1 MLIEEY
7 ERYASLYDDDAE
19 YYFGELFEENATIT
33 SDMIGSPSYLQEI
46 TASQYINQLRTYSK
60 NTTTSIKDVAKG
72 KMNFTNGKWHIPVSF
87 RKSLSYIDPDGYI
100 FSIADFYSKDFSVVM
115 NIVYDEEE
123 DRCLI
128 SSIDGSV
135 SSDKKF
141 PSGRFYII
149 DKNQLNNRDARYL
162 ETLRIN
168 NQPLEYGVNGV
179 IFANQGDPS
188 VDDADVIVT
197 PRTLSEGYNY
207 DVVSFSFKQRSLRLK
222 PHFSWAPIQAYKVFN
237 GYGIKAKSSAMEA
250 GLDFGVTFPAGRKCK
265 MGLYFGAG
273 LSMSNLDLRLESNIS
288 YDCNLLVF
296 DKANMV
302 YVSKK
307 HTYNIKSATE
317 RVEYKDLYIPIYFDF
332 EFVLGKHMLLSFNF
346 GAKGYL
352 NMSAKVA
359 SPYTVNYTINGV
371 DYTLTPD
378 SFIIPN
384 SYAKRPYDISGIA
397 NLGLDVN
404 LYKKRIYLTVGAGY
418 EYGFNKSY
426 ESTTIS
432 YEDSKKPILPVMK
445 KDGSDRLADAAT
457 LSLIGGIHTM
467 RNAIWFTTGLKFKL

>member
-1 MLIEEY
+1 
-7 ERYASLYDDDAE
+7 
-19 YYFGELFEENATIT
+19 
-33 SDMIGSPSYLQEI
+33 
-46 TASQYINQLRTYSK
+46 
-60 NTTTSIKDVAKG
+60 
-72 KMNFTNGKWHIPVSF
+72 
-87 RKSLSYIDPDGYI
+87 
-100 FSIADFYSKDFSVVM
+100 
-115 NIVYDEEE
+115 
-123 DRCLI
+123 
-128 SSIDGSV
+128 
-135 SSDKKF
+135 
-141 PSGRFYII
+141 
-149 DKNQLNNRDARYL
+149 
-162 ETLRIN
+162 
-168 NQPLEYGVNGV
+168 
-179 IFANQGDPS
+179 
-188 VDDADVIVT
+188 
-197 PRTLSEGYNY
+197 
-207 DVVSFSFKQRSLRLK
+207 
-222 PHFSWAPIQAYKVFN
+222 
-237 GYGIKAKSSAMEA
+237 MEV

-273 LSMSNLDLRLESNIS
+273 LSMSNLDLRLENNIS
-288 YDCNLLVF
+288 YDYNLLVF

>member
-149 DKNQLNNRDARYL
+149 DKKQLNNRDARYL

-222 PHFSWAPIQAYKVFN
+222 PHFS
-237 GYGIKAKSSAMEA
+237 
-250 GLDFGVTFPAGRKCK
+250 
-265 MGLYFGAG
+265 
-273 LSMSNLDLRLESNIS
+273 
-288 YDCNLLVF
+288 
-296 DKANMV
+296 
-302 YVSKK
+302 
-307 HTYNIKSATE
+307 
-317 RVEYKDLYIPIYFDF
+317 
-332 EFVLGKHMLLSFNF
+332 
-346 GAKGYL
+346 
-352 NMSAKVA
+352 
-359 SPYTVNYTINGV
+359 
-371 DYTLTPD
+371 
-378 SFIIPN
+378 
-384 SYAKRPYDISGIA
+384 
-397 NLGLDVN
+397 
-404 LYKKRIYLTVGAGY
+404 
-418 EYGFNKSY
+418 
-426 ESTTIS
+426 
-432 YEDSKKPILPVMK
+432 
-445 KDGSDRLADAAT
+445 
-457 LSLIGGIHTM
+457 
-467 RNAIWFTTGLKFKL
+467 